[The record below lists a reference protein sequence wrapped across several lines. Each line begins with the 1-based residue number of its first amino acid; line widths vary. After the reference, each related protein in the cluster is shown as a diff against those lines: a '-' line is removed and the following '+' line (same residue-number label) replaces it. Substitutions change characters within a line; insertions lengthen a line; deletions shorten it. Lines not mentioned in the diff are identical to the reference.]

1 MFIDTTIFKAADY
14 LRLSKEDGDFSFSP
28 GKQESNS
35 ITSQRDLIQSF
46 VSKCP
51 DIELVAEYVDDGY
64 TGTNFERPNFQEMM
78 KAVERGEINCIIV
91 KDLSRFGREYIDSGE
106 FIEKMFPREGVRF
119 ISINDNY
126 DSLAVYGS
134 SDNLI
139 VPFKNLIN
147 DSYSRDI
154 SVKVRSN
161 LESKRRRGEFIANFA
176 VYGYARDP
184 KDKNQLIIDEY
195 AANIVRMIFRWK
207 IEGLSPV
214 KIAAKLN
221 EMGVLSPSEY
231 KKANGSKYKTSF
243 KTHRKAEWSPVAVT
257 RILTNETYCGVLI
270 QGRRTTPNY
279 KVKKV
284 IYKDE
289 SEWTRI
295 EGTHD
300 PIIRSAEFNIVQR
313 LMNEDCRSAPGGDAV
328 HPLSG
333 RVYCGDCGALAKRK
347 VVSHANKRYA
357 YYSCPHSGKSGSC
370 EAKTISEE
378 ALEAAVLASL
388 RLQISLVLNMEQ
400 ALSQIEELAWE
411 RREVRKLEANIEI
424 QAGIIEKNNDLKV
437 SLYEDFRN
445 GLIDREELKLLKEGF
460 SQRIQDAVESIE
472 VLRQN
477 IREIEDGIRT
487 QGGWIAQF
495 RRFQNITELSRPLIV
510 NLVDRILLYP
520 DKQIKVELRHRDQL
534 QHAMDFLCEQDKS
547 MSTALADLK
556 EVV

>member
-1 MFIDTTIFKAADY
+1 MLNSTTIFKAADY

-28 GKQESNS
+28 GKRESNS
-35 ITSQRDLIQSF
+35 ITSQRDLIHSF

-64 TGTNFERPNFQEMM
+64 TGTNFDRPNFQEMM

-91 KDLSRFGREYIDSGE
+91 KDLSRFGREYIDAGQY
-106 FIEKMFPREGVRF
+106 IEKLFPRKGVRF
-119 ISINDNY
+119 IAINDHY
-126 DSLAVYGS
+126 DSLAANGS
-134 SDNLI
+134 GDSLI

-154 SVKVRSN
+154 SIKVRSN
-161 LESKRRRGEFIANFA
+161 LENKRHRGEFIANFP
-176 VYGYARDP
+176 VYGYIRDP
-184 KDKNQLIIDEY
+184 EDKNKLLVDEF

-221 EMGVLSPSEY
+221 EMGVLAPSEY
-231 KKANGSKYKTSF
+231 KKASGSKYKTSF
-243 KTHRKAEWSPVAVT
+243 KTHRKAEWSPVAVM
-257 RILTNETYCGVLI
+257 RILTNETYCGVLV

-295 EGTHD
+295 EGTHEA
-300 PIIRSAEFNIVQR
+300 IIRSAEFNIVQR
-313 LMNEDCRSAPGGDAV
+313 LMNEDCRSAPGGEAV

-333 RVYCGDCGALAKRK
+333 RIYCGDCGTLAKRK

-357 YYSCPHSGKSGSC
+357 YYSCPHSGKNGSC
-370 EAKTISEE
+370 EARTISEE

-411 RREVRKLEANIEI
+411 RREIRKLEANIEV
-424 QAGIIEKNNDLKV
+424 QVGIIEKNNDLKV
-437 SLYEDFRN
+437 NLYEDFRK
-445 GLIDREELKLLKEGF
+445 GLIDREELRQLKEGF
-460 SQRIQDAVESIE
+460 SQRIQEAEKSIG
-472 VLRQN
+472 VLRQK
-477 IREIEDGIRT
+477 IRELEDGIRT
-487 QGGWIAQF
+487 QDWIAQF
-495 RRFQNITELSRPLIV
+495 RAFQNITELSRPLVV

-520 DKQIKVELRHRDQL
+520 DKQIKVELRHKDQL
-534 QHAMDFLCEQDKS
+534 RHAMEFLCEQDKS
-547 MSTALADLK
+547 MSVALAELR

>member
-1 MFIDTTIFKAADY
+1 MFNSTIFKAADY

-35 ITSQRDLIQSF
+35 ITSQRDLIHSF

-119 ISINDNY
+119 IAINDHY
-126 DSLAVYGS
+126 DSLAIYGS

-176 VYGYARDP
+176 VYGYNRDP
-184 KDKNQLIIDEY
+184 EDKNQLIIDEY
-195 AANIVRMIFRWK
+195 AANIVRMIYRWK

-231 KKANGSKYKTSF
+231 KKSNGSRYKTSF

-295 EGTHD
+295 EGTHE
-300 PIIRSAEFNIVQR
+300 PIIRSTEFNIVQR
-313 LMNEDCRSAPGGDAV
+313 LMNEDCRSAPGGDTV

-333 RVYCGDCGALAKRK
+333 RVYCGECGTLAKRK

-357 YYSCPHSGKSGSC
+357 YYSCPHSGKKGTC
-370 EAKTISEE
+370 EARTISEE

-388 RLQISLVLNMEQ
+388 RLQICLVLNMEQ

-411 RREVRKLEANIEI
+411 RREIRKLEANIEI
-424 QAGIIEKNNDLKV
+424 QEGIIEKNNDLKV

-445 GLIDREELKLLKEGF
+445 GLIDREELKQLKEGF
-460 SQRIQDAVESIE
+460 SQRIQDAEESIE

-495 RRFQNITELSRPLIV
+495 RAFQNITELSRPLIV

-520 DKQIKVELRHRDQL
+520 DKQIKVELRHKDQL
-534 QHAMDFLCEQDKS
+534 QHAIEFLCEQDKS